1 VDAVNPQDPRDSE
14 HSSSTALDEA
24 RMEAIV
30 AEAIAAEASLARSE
44 AAPPSSA
51 IVWWRAQVRAR
62 QEAAAAADRPISIVH
77 GLAIAC
83 GVGLALS
90 LIGTTLAGVWGS
102 AGWLTNVYT
111 SLSTAVASVDLTS
124 RWVMLPMTAMLASI
138 VIASIAA
145 YVIFADE

>member
-1 VDAVNPQDPRDSE
+1 MNPQDPRDSE
-14 HSSSTALDEA
+14 HSSSAALDETQI
-24 RMEAIV
+24 EAIV
-30 AEAIAAEASLARSE
+30 AEAIAAEAALARSE

-51 IVWWRAQVRAR
+51 IVWWRAQMRAR

-90 LIGTTLAGVWGS
+90 LIGTTLAGVRGS
-102 AGWLTNVYT
+102 AGWLTEVYT
-111 SLSTAVASVDLTS
+111 SVSAAVASIDLTS